1 MKSFFK
7 SPDKKKKYIL
17 ICGDIF
23 VLCLGLFASFS
34 MNFMKS
40 GGASTF
46 ITALPQLSLLSFI
59 LALVNISLLF
69 LGVAALLSITYAVTA
84 YVIGAFDIN
93 IVFNKKQ
100 NMLNI
105 VFSVALGMLINF
117 IVINIVFDQFFDRYI
132 WLFFILFT
140 YAAIVVWRKIFHSKF
155 ILGNPYKILIIAPDN
170 LAKKASSLLL
180 SNGNYNI
187 FHIDETTEEEF
198 FADNI
203 RVDQHEGCGE
213 YNLIVFPFL
222 TNLSNEH
229 MISLVKTKFW
239 GISTCSSLTFYIH
252 STGSIPVFDI
262 GPSKLIDLSVTLELS
277 NPLQRRIKR
286 VLDILFSLC
295 GFVVF
300 SPVMI
305 FVACLVKT
313 TSRGPVLFSQ
323 ERLGLHEKPFRV
335 YKFRTMKADAE
346 KETGPVWARKND
358 PRVTPIG
365 AFLRKS
371 RLDELPQ
378 LFNVFKG
385 EMSFIG
391 PRPIRKFFADKLSGD
406 FPFYFLRFYI
416 KPGLTGWAQVSGDY
430 GDTIEGQ
437 LQKLQ
442 YEVFYLQEYTLFL
455 DAVIILKTI
464 KKVVW
469 GKGQ

>member
-23 VLCLGLFASFS
+23 VLCLGLLAGFFI
-34 MNFMKS
+34 NFMKS
-40 GGASTF
+40 GGVSTF
-46 ITALPQLSLLSFI
+46 IEALPNLTLLPII

-69 LGVAALLSITYAVTA
+69 LSVASLLSTIYAVTA
-84 YVIGAFDIN
+84 YVVGAFDID

-100 NMLNI
+100 NVINI
-105 VFSVALGMLINF
+105 ALAVALSMLINF
-117 IVINIVFDQFFDRYI
+117 AVINVIFDQFFDKYI
-132 WLFFILFT
+132 WLFFVLFT
-140 YAAIVVWRKIFHSKF
+140 FSGVVSWRKIFYNNF
-155 ILGNPYKILIIAPDN
+155 IISDPYNILIIDPDK
-170 LAKKASSLLL
+170 LAKKASLLL
-180 SNGNYNI
+180 TNGKHNI
-187 FHIDETTEEEF
+187 FHIAEIAEEEF
-198 FADNI
+198 FAKYLFFDNKDGW
-203 RVDQHEGCGE
+203 RK

-222 TNLSNEH
+222 TNLSNDH

-239 GISTCSSLTFYIH
+239 GVSTCSSLTFYIH

-262 GPSKLIDLSVTLELS
+262 GPNKLIDLSVTLALS

-286 VLDILFSLC
+286 VGDILFSLC
-295 GFVVF
+295 GFVITF
-300 SPVMI
+300 PVMI
-305 FVACLVKT
+305 IVAGLIKA
-313 TSRGPVLFSQ
+313 TSSGPVLFRQ
-323 ERLGLHEKPFRV
+323 ERLGLHEKPFMV
-335 YKFRTMKADAE
+335 YKFRTMKVNAE
-346 KETGPVWARKND
+346 KDTGPVWAKKGD

-365 AFLRKS
+365 GFLRKS

-378 LFNVFKG
+378 FYNVFKG
-385 EMSFIG
+385 EMSFVG
-391 PRPIRKFFADKLSGD
+391 PRPIRHFFADKLSRD

-442 YEVFYLQEYTLFL
+442 YELFYLQEYTLFL

-469 GKGQ
+469 AKGQ